1 MLGAARRALE
11 VSRGAVA
18 GGGAVPGVDELAAR
32 VAGELDG
39 RWAAR
44 TRAVVNAT
52 GVVLH
57 TNLGRAPLSAAAR
70 AAVAEA
76 AGYAAVEYDLA
87 AGTRGRRGAAAE
99 ALLREATGAEAAL
112 AVNNAAGA
120 LLLALGGL
128 ARGREV
134 LVSRG
139 ELIEI
144 GGEFRLPQIMEAA
157 GVVLRE
163 VGTTNRTHLR
173 DYAAGFGPETGL
185 VLAVHPSNYRV
196 EGFATR
202 PALDELAAL
211 AHEHGLALL
220 HDVGSG
226 LLAGELGD
234 EPSVSGS
241 LRAGADLVLFSG
253 DKLLGG
259 PQAGLVVGRAELV
272 GRLARHPLARAVR
285 ADKLTLAALE
295 ATLAAHLAGRRD
307 ELPVWRSLLLTVAD
321 LEPRAAAL
329 ARPSGRPRPCAPGP
343 AWPAAAAS
351 PGRAWRASWSRSTR
365 PRTGRRRCW
374 PACAPATL
382 RWWPGPSGAGSC
394 WISAPS
400 PRAGRPGGEGAGRG
414 ARVAA
419 RPGRVAA
426 GCPGPLP
433 ALMPHVIGTA
443 GHVDHGK
450 SALIQ
455 ALTGTDP
462 DRLAEEK
469 ARGLTIDLGFAWTTL
484 PSGREV
490 GFVDVPGHE
499 RFVHNMLAGVGG
511 VGCALFVVDAS
522 EGWRPQSAE
531 HLAILD
537 LLGIPSGV
545 VALTKVDLVD
555 QATRDRVAA
564 EVRDR
569 LRGTTLAGAAVVPT
583 AAPSGLGVDALA
595 TALDAALDRLPEPPD
610 RGRPRVPVDRVFT
623 MRGSGTVVTG
633 TLSGGSLRA
642 DGEAELLPSGRR
654 VRVRGLQGHGR
665 PLEMAAP
672 ARRVA
677 VNLAGVATGQ
687 VDRGEVLVLG
697 GQWAA
702 TGTVDCR
709 LRCLPG
715 APAPLRGR
723 GAYLVYAG
731 AAESAARLQPLDAAE
746 VRPGGDALVRLHL
759 ERPMVLDVFEP
770 LVLRDSGRDE
780 TVGGGL
786 VLDPFPPAAVRGTAA
801 RVRRT
806 EELEA
811 REAAGRDGLLE
822 RVLAERGVVPLSDL
836 PRLAAIAPDRLPAA
850 LAGGPGVRGPGG
862 SGGPPGWSP
871 GGPGGGAVVRSRTLA
886 WTRDAWEAAAAA
898 VLEAVEGQ
906 HREDPSA
913 PGLPAQAA
921 RAAAGLPADPARPG
935 WPASAGNELVE
946 ALLADGRLVAD
957 GPTLRRPGHGVRL
970 DPAQRALRA
979 RVEAALAEAGV
990 GLLGDSAL
998 AELGADRKATA
1009 LLVRLGVLV
1018 AVAPGG
1024 YLGHSALEAAVATL
1038 RRSFPDGRPFAAT
1051 EAKEAL
1057 GTTRRTAIPLLEH
1070 LDRTGVT
1077 VRQGDLRRLAPPGR
1091 RAP

>member
-1 MLGAARRALE
+1 
-11 VSRGAVA
+11 
-18 GGGAVPGVDELAAR
+18 
-32 VAGELDG
+32 
-39 RWAAR
+39 
-44 TRAVVNAT
+44 
-52 GVVLH
+52 
-57 TNLGRAPLSAAAR
+57 
-70 AAVAEA
+70 
-76 AGYAAVEYDLA
+76 
-87 AGTRGRRGAAAE
+87 
-99 ALLREATGAEAAL
+99 
-112 AVNNAAGA
+112 
-120 LLLALGGL
+120 
-128 ARGREV
+128 
-134 LVSRG
+134 
-139 ELIEI
+139 
-144 GGEFRLPQIMEAA
+144 
-157 GVVLRE
+157 
-163 VGTTNRTHLR
+163 
-173 DYAAGFGPETGL
+173 
-185 VLAVHPSNYRV
+185 
-196 EGFATR
+196 
-202 PALDELAAL
+202 
-211 AHEHGLALL
+211 
-220 HDVGSG
+220 
-226 LLAGELGD
+226 
-234 EPSVSGS
+234 
-241 LRAGADLVLFSG
+241 
-253 DKLLGG
+253 
-259 PQAGLVVGRAELV
+259 
-272 GRLARHPLARAVR
+272 
-285 ADKLTLAALE
+285 
-295 ATLAAHLAGRRD
+295 
-307 ELPVWRSLLLTVAD
+307 
-321 LEPRAAAL
+321 
-329 ARPSGRPRPCAPGP
+329 
-343 AWPAAAAS
+343 
-351 PGRAWRASWSRSTR
+351 
-365 PRTGRRRCW
+365 
-374 PACAPATL
+374 
-382 RWWPGPSGAGSC
+382 
-394 WISAPS
+394 
-400 PRAGRPGGEGAGRG
+400 
-414 ARVAA
+414 
-419 RPGRVAA
+419 
-426 GCPGPLP
+426 
-433 ALMPHVIGTA
+433 MPHVIGTA

-511 VGCALFVVDAS
+511 VDCALFVVDAS

-555 QATRDRVAA
+555 QATRDRAAA

-569 LRGTTLAGAAVVPT
+569 LRGTTLAGAAVVST

-595 TALDAALDRLPEPPD
+595 AALDAALDRLPEPPD

-633 TLSGGSLRA
+633 TLSGGSLLA
-642 DGEAELLPSGRR
+642 GGEAELLPSGRR

-665 PLEMAAP
+665 PLEVATP

-687 VDRGEVLVLG
+687 VDRGDMLVLA

-709 LRCLPG
+709 LRCLAG
-715 APAPLRGR
+715 ASAPLRGR

-731 AAESAARLQPLDAAE
+731 AAETAARLQPLDAAE

-786 VLDPFPPAAVRGTAA
+786 VLDPFPPAAVRGTAG

-822 RVLAERGVVPLSDL
+822 RVLAERAVVALSDL
-836 PRLAAIAPDRLPAA
+836 PRLAAIAPGRLPAA
-850 LAGGPGVRGPGG
+850 LAAGPGRPGGSPGG
-862 SGGPPGWSP
+862 SGGGV
-871 GGPGGGAVVRSRTLA
+871 ARSRTLA
-886 WTRDAWEAAAAA
+886 WTREAWEAAGAA

-906 HREDPSA
+906 HRDDPSA

-921 RAAAGLPADPARPG
+921 RAAAGRPADRARPG
-935 WPASAGNELVE
+935 WPASAGTEVVE

-990 GLLGDSAL
+990 GLLGDAAL

-1024 YLGHSALEAAVATL
+1024 YLGRSTLEAAVATL

-1077 VRQGDLRRLAPPGR
+1077 VRQGDLRRLAAPGQDPGQ